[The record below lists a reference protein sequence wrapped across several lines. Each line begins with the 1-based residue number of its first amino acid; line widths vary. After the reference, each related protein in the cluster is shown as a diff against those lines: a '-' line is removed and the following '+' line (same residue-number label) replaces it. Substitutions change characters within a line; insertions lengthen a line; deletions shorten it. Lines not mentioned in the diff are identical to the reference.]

1 MSAQINK
8 PGSASYWI
16 ITNNGS
22 YSDGVTGPAQVTTV
36 GSGWSLFYIGNDY
49 DEYVAKCNEVMI
61 TPRINSENE
70 MVLPQPRISARQV
83 RLWLMGRGVSL
94 SSVEAA
100 IDSIEDPI
108 LRDSTRVEW
117 EYAPYIERNHPM
129 LAPLASNLG
138 LSEQNI
144 DEAFVEAALL

>member
-8 PGSASYWI
+8 PDEICYWI

-22 YSDGVTGPAQVTTV
+22 YADGVTGPSQVTTV
-36 GSGWSLFYIGNDY
+36 GNGWTLYYIGTDY
-49 DEYVAKCNEVMI
+49 NEYVAKCNEVMI

-70 MVLPQPRISARQV
+70 PVLPQPRISARQV
-83 RLWLMGRGVSL
+83 RLWLIQNGVQL

-100 IDSIEDPI
+100 IDTIEDLTI
-108 LRDSTRVEW
+108 REITRVEW

-129 LAPLASNLG
+129 LIPISSLLG
-138 LSEQNI
+138 LSESDLDSAFI
-144 DEAFVEAALL
+144 EAGRL